1 MIDGQGDC
9 QSLFIA
15 LGSPKGLQAHLGI
28 FSYCRISMWGAI
40 NGDRKDSGIPYS
52 SPKAGKELFFLL
64 LREEDLVKDKPRTM
78 FISQSAQ
85 RVTSAV
91 C

>member
-1 MIDGQGDC
+1 
-9 QSLFIA
+9 
-15 LGSPKGLQAHLGI
+15 
-28 FSYCRISMWGAI
+28 MWGGI
-40 NGDRKDSGIPYS
+40 KGDWKDSGIPYS
-52 SPKAGKELFFLL
+52 SPEAGKELFFLL
-64 LREEDLVKDKPRTM
+64 LREEEDLVKDQPRTM

>member
-1 MIDGQGDC
+1 
-9 QSLFIA
+9 
-15 LGSPKGLQAHLGI
+15 
-28 FSYCRISMWGAI
+28 MWGGI
-40 NGDRKDSGIPYS
+40 NGDRKDSGVPHS
-52 SPKAGKELFFLL
+52 SPEAGKELFFLL
-64 LREEDLVKDKPRTM
+64 LREEEDLVKDKPCTM